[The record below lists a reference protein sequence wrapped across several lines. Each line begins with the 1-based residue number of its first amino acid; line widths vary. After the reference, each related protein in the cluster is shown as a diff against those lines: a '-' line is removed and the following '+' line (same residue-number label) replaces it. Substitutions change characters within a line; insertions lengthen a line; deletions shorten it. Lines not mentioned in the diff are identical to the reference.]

1 MQPSIW
7 AGRIARRM
15 PPPSIVGLPLRA
27 VPPPLH
33 RLVLERLLNAHFREA
48 LDDGEFDYLEGHT
61 LAVEVADMKLR
72 WVFGSENGRLVML
85 GRRDQADTVIRGDA
99 VEFLLL
105 LGRMEDPDTLFFQR
119 RIQVSGDTTVGL
131 TTRNLLDR
139 LCWND
144 LPLALRIVLNRAG
157 RFGATLRSVRTQ
169 PRTKEATAKQT

>member
-15 PPPSIVGLPLRA
+15 PPPGIVGLPLRA
-27 VPPPLH
+27 APVPLQ
-33 RLVLERLLNAHFREA
+33 RLVLERLLNARFREA
-48 LDDGEFDYLEGHT
+48 LNDGDFDYLEGHA

-72 WVFGSENGRLVML
+72 WVFGSENNRLVML
-85 GRRDQADTVIRGDA
+85 GRNAEADTAIRGDA

-119 RIQVSGDTTVGL
+119 RLQVSGDTTVGL

-139 LCWND
+139 LCWNE
-144 LPLALRIVLNRAG
+144 LPLALRIVLNRAA
-157 RFGATLRSVRTQ
+157 RFGATLRSVRT
-169 PRTKEATAKQT
+169 

>member
-1 MQPSIW
+1 MQPSLW

-15 PPPSIVGLPLRA
+15 PPPAIVALPLRA
-27 VPPPLH
+27 APPPLH
-33 RLVLERLLNAHFREA
+33 RLMLERLLNARFREA
-48 LDDGEFDYLEGHT
+48 LADGEFDYLEGHA

-72 WVFGSENGRLVML
+72 WVFGHEDGRLVML
-85 GRRDQADTVIRGDA
+85 GSRVGADTVIRGDA

-139 LCWND
+139 LCWNE

-157 RFGATLRSVRTQ
+157 RFGQTLR
-169 PRTKEATAKQT
+169 EARA